1 MLDSAL
7 PENPLWRP
15 ARRCPPRLAERYGL
29 DPAATPANQAW
40 ALLYEREPELYDR
53 LVEGENLHPR
63 ILAELPI
70 EAVTVL
76 DVGAGSGRLTLPCA
90 ARAAEVLALEPAAGL
105 RRELAAKL
113 QRCGIANV
121 RIIAGSDQ
129 AIPLSAGS
137 VDVTVSCAAF
147 GADPEL
153 GGEQGLAELRRVTR
167 PGGQIFILW
176 PDDPQWFLDRGFS
189 YHAFA
194 GAMETRFRDL
204 QTAKLCAEIFYGEA
218 ALEWIRQSGRPI
230 LPYSVLGVNAPRDLC
245 RCTVA

>member
-1 MLDSAL
+1 M
-7 PENPLWRP
+7 WRP

-105 RRELAAKL
+105 RRELAATL
-113 QRCGIANV
+113 PRWN
-121 RIIAGSDQ
+121 GS
-129 AIPLSAGS
+129 GS
-137 VDVTVSCAAF
+137 RGGRSFPTACWVST
-147 GADPEL
+147 
-153 GGEQGLAELRRVTR
+153 RRGTC
-167 PGGQIFILW
+167 
-176 PDDPQWFLDRGFS
+176 
-189 YHAFA
+189 A
-194 GAMETRFRDL
+194 GAPWHERPAAPDRAGGPPGITDRRAVHWRKSGPAARPRHRTGSGWACGHPFRRRRLGRDGRRGRTPGDRFPPAATDG
-204 QTAKLCAEIFYGEA
+204 LCSPGAYRSRTPG
-218 ALEWIRQSGRPI
+218 
-230 LPYSVLGVNAPRDLC
+230 
-245 RCTVA
+245 

>member
-1 MLDSAL
+1 
-7 PENPLWRP
+7 
-15 ARRCPPRLAERYGL
+15 
-29 DPAATPANQAW
+29 
-40 ALLYEREPELYDR
+40 

-129 AIPLSAGS
+129 AIPLPAGGRRG
-137 VDVTVSCAAF
+137 TVPC
-147 GADPEL
+147 
-153 GGEQGLAELRRVTR
+153 LAVEAR
-167 PGGQIFILW
+167 P
-176 PDDPQWFLDRGFS
+176 
-189 YHAFA
+189 
-194 GAMETRFRDL
+194 
-204 QTAKLCAEIFYGEA
+204 
-218 ALEWIRQSGRPI
+218 
-230 LPYSVLGVNAPRDLC
+230 
-245 RCTVA
+245 